1 MLDRF
6 IGAAGSIKRHKSA
19 FLLAIFAPV
28 LLLFI
33 IIRVLPIFLTLLFAF
48 TNYTFA
54 KPVIA
59 FRGLMQIQKLISD
72 PTVHRAFL
80 NSFEF
85 VLISV
90 PAVVVI
96 GFMFAFLLNQDVSFS
111 GPFETFYFLPYIIP
125 IVPAAII
132 WTWIYSPGEVGILN
146 NILGRLGLP
155 YVPWLSRPRLTVVS
169 IIVMFIWKRLGY
181 YVIIFLVGLKNID
194 PNLKDAAL
202 VDGANPWQRLTM
214 IDIPVM
220 RPIILYATIFGTIV
234 AMAVF
239 TEVYIMTAGTDTVGG
254 QELYV
259 VATKI
264 YTEAFLYMK
273 IGYASAIS
281 LALFIVSFI
290 LVFLQFKLLQ
300 SR

>member
-1 MLDRF
+1 MIDRL
-6 IGAAGSIKRHKSA
+6 IGAAGSIKRHKSY
-19 FLLAIFAPV
+19 FLLTIFAPV
-28 LLLFI
+28 LILFI

-48 TNYTFA
+48 TNYTFT
-54 KPVIA
+54 KPVIE
-59 FRGLMQIQKLISD
+59 FRGLMQIQKLITD
-72 PTVHRAFL
+72 PTVHRAFF

-90 PAVVVI
+90 PAVVVL
-96 GFMFAFLLNQDVSFS
+96 GFLFAYLVNQAVELS
-111 GPFETFYFLPYIIP
+111 GPFETLYFLPYIIP
-125 IVPAAII
+125 LVPAAII
-132 WTWIYSPGEVGILN
+132 WTWIYAPGETGILN
-146 NILGRLGLP
+146 SMLGRVGLS
-155 YVPWLSRPRLTVVS
+155 YVPWLTRPRLTVIS

-181 YVIIFLVGLKNID
+181 YIIIFLVGLKNID

-202 VDGANPWQRLTM
+202 VDGASTWQRVAR
-214 IDIPVM
+214 IEIPVM

-254 QELYV
+254 TELYV

-273 IGYASAIS
+273 IAYASSIS
-281 LALFIVSFI
+281 LALFVVSFI
-290 LVFLQFKLLQ
+290 LVFVQFKLLQ